1 MFNLFTD
8 REQVRRRKFKLENSK
23 QEQFPPEVV
32 ARRRR
37 LVPKLRDAKKKRQ
50 NVLDIIRYLVYR
62 RHTCQYELRRR
73 GGGVKLMIW
82 NCNGL
87 SAYKTENVG
96 FMNKLLQNDVTV
108 LLESWADEH

>member
-1 MFNLFTD
+1 
-8 REQVRRRKFKLENSK
+8 
-23 QEQFPPEVV
+23 
-32 ARRRR
+32 
-37 LVPKLRDAKKKRQ
+37 
-50 NVLDIIRYLVYR
+50 
-62 RHTCQYELRRR
+62 
-73 GGGVKLMIW
+73 MIW